1 MSTIE
6 KTFNKTSDKTSAG
19 DSSAGRVAVIKLKAI
34 KISRNG
40 DGQAQRAPFTGVA
53 VLSTIT
59 GTEAVVHIKGSRL
72 RLCNF

>member
-40 DGQAQRAPFTGVA
+40 DGASSACPFY
-53 VLSTIT
+53 
-59 GTEAVVHIKGSRL
+59 
-72 RLCNF
+72 RLCCIEHDYRYGGSYSYKG